1 MQSGDLQL
9 FELPS
14 SSLLEEIPAHGGAV
28 WALALSPDKRYVV
41 STSADHTVK
50 FWEFELVD
58 PSAEE
63 RTGGGDPGRKFV
75 SIKVECG

>member
-1 MQSGDLQL
+1 M
-9 FELPS
+9 
-14 SSLLEEIPAHGGAV
+14 

-63 RTGGGDPGRKFV
+63 RTGGGDQGRKFV